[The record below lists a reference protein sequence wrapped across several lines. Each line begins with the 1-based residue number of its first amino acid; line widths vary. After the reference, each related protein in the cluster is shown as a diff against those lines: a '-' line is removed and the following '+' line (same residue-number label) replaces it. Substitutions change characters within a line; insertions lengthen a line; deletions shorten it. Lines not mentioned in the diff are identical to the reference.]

1 MGRDSV
7 MASTTRWL
15 LALALIA
22 TVLTC
27 AMASDE
33 VDSPESSGLPGSLK
47 EADGEAG
54 DLGESAGL
62 EKKGVKGKTKTSKV
76 GLKTVLKMTPKTKA
90 PCPPKKGTSAKT
102 KKLLKKMGL
111 PTKSPKKVKMPK
123 APDADRVKH
132 HAAHLERA
140 RLNLKKHEKKAAK
153 IAKLKK
159 TLKPSEKKLIK
170 AYATEVNPQKGP
182 KIKKKIED
190 LRKKRVHLQLDK
202 DQEDLEIKAMKRKE
216 KYHADSL
223 KHMGIKVPAD
233 ENESKHQAKERLK
246 KKEKKKLDKIKAEKR
261 KIRNAKDKLV
271 DHVRDN
277 KEVLGKINKHYNLR
291 AKKAKAKLK
300 AKKLKAAKKQLA
312 KAVAAAAKAKT
323 EKGAAA
329 AAAEMKRA
337 QGKIGKDKA
346 KLKKAKKAVAKKEAG
361 KDPIK
366 LLTAFGRKA
375 VEAIRKK
382 IKDLAKTMADH
393 AKKHRKA
400 LAPLTKSIKDK
411 KKVMAKVKNPKKLL
425 IFHKDIKKMNL
436 KIVALKKAQK
446 QKDVKNHKLM
456 AKLKKDEQH
465 MLTKAPRKKKPV
477 KHDPKAKRAMKK
489 AKKDA
494 ARLPKVAKE
503 VNKALNAE
511 EKKRVALAKDQEK
524 KGTEKDEIAKLEA
537 QHAAT
542 PRRRKATEIKK
553 RIEKLKI
560 SKEKEKKK
568 IVKAKAKKKVA
579 DELKSKRQQVML
591 D

>member
-76 GLKTVLKMTPKTKA
+76 GLKTVFKMTPKTKA

-111 PTKSPKKVKMPK
+111 PSKSPKKVKMPK

-300 AKKLKAAKKQLA
+300 E
-312 KAVAAAAKAKT
+312 KT

-411 KKVMAKVKNPKKLL
+411 KKVMAKV
-425 IFHKDIKKMNL
+425 
-436 KIVALKKAQK
+436 
-446 QKDVKNHKLM
+446 
-456 AKLKKDEQH
+456 KKDEQH

-568 IVKAKAKKKVA
+568 YRKAKEV
-579 DELKSKRQQVML
+579 EE
-591 D
+591 

>member
-246 KKEKKKLDKIKAEKR
+246 KKEKKKDKIKAEKR

-277 KEVLGKINKHYNLR
+277 KEVLGK
-291 AKKAKAKLK
+291 
-300 AKKLKAAKKQLA
+300 
-312 KAVAAAAKAKT
+312 
-323 EKGAAA
+323 
-329 AAAEMKRA
+329 
-337 QGKIGKDKA
+337 
-346 KLKKAKKAVAKKEAG
+346 
-361 KDPIK
+361 
-366 LLTAFGRKA
+366 
-375 VEAIRKK
+375 
-382 IKDLAKTMADH
+382 
-393 AKKHRKA
+393 
-400 LAPLTKSIKDK
+400 
-411 KKVMAKVKNPKKLL
+411 
-425 IFHKDIKKMNL
+425 
-436 KIVALKKAQK
+436 
-446 QKDVKNHKLM
+446 
-456 AKLKKDEQH
+456 
-465 MLTKAPRKKKPV
+465 
-477 KHDPKAKRAMKK
+477 
-489 AKKDA
+489 
-494 ARLPKVAKE
+494 
-503 VNKALNAE
+503 
-511 EKKRVALAKDQEK
+511 
-524 KGTEKDEIAKLEA
+524 
-537 QHAAT
+537 
-542 PRRRKATEIKK
+542 
-553 RIEKLKI
+553 
-560 SKEKEKKK
+560 
-568 IVKAKAKKKVA
+568 
-579 DELKSKRQQVML
+579 
-591 D
+591 

>member
-76 GLKTVLKMTPKTKA
+76 GLKTVFKMTPKTKA

-111 PTKSPKKVKMPK
+111 PSKSPKKVKMPK

-300 AKKLKAAKKQLA
+300 E
-312 KAVAAAAKAKT
+312 KT

-425 IFHKDIKKMNL
+425 IFHKDIQKMNL

-568 IVKAKAKKKVA
+568 YRKAKEV
-579 DELKSKRQQVML
+579 EE
-591 D
+591 